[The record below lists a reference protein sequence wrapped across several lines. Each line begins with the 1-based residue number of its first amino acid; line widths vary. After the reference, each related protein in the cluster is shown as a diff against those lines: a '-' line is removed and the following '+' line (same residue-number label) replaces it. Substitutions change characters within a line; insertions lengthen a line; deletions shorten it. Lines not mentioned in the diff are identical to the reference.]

1 MSEEFKFETDKNGI
15 KYYKIPVEYNLFK
28 ATREFNETNDKRIIL
43 DADKPYFFGECN
55 MDADYIKTYEDL
67 YGIIYHFKT
76 THEYNLLA
84 LDDKQTLEY
93 IYNNNAPEN
102 IQKILREN
110 YGFLDNIRNSISE
123 NDRILSEYLCN
134 NGYEGYAIKSMKTD
148 FGGTFHPEFMICNIN
163 GIECIRRITND
174 TNVDRLKK
182 QGTTKISEDL
192 RDKRK
197 SEKRKNPSS
206 LISTSSVISSGKNL
220 FNDDDDDDEYYKEN
234 KNNNINII
242 NNSHK
247 ISPVKQ
253 KLSSLFGGNK
263 KHKKRKT
270 NKKHSR
276 KTKKSH
282 KTKKARKSTKY
293 NKPTK

>member
-43 DADKPYFFGECN
+43 DDDKLYFFGEYN
-55 MDADYIKTYEDL
+55 MDADYIKSYEDL
-67 YGIIYHFKT
+67 YGIIYHFRT
-76 THEYNLLA
+76 THEYKLLA

-110 YGFLDNIRNSISE
+110 YGFFDNIRNSISE
-123 NDRILSEYLCN
+123 NDRILSEYLCSK
-134 NGYEGYAIKSMKTD
+134 GYEGYAIKSMKTD

-163 GIECIRRITND
+163 DIKCITRITND

-182 QGTTKISEDL
+182 QETTKISEEL

-197 SEKRKNPSS
+197 SEKRKNPSV
-206 LISTSSVISSGKNL
+206 VISSGKNL
-220 FNDDDDDDEYYKEN
+220 FYYDNDDDDDKEN
-234 KNNNINII
+234 NNNIN
-242 NNSHK
+242 SGK
-247 ISPVKQ
+247 LSPVKQ
-253 KLSSLFGGNK
+253 RLFGGNK

>member
-1 MSEEFKFETDKNGI
+1 
-15 KYYKIPVEYNLFK
+15 
-28 ATREFNETNDKRIIL
+28 
-43 DADKPYFFGECN
+43 
-55 MDADYIKTYEDL
+55 
-67 YGIIYHFKT
+67 
-76 THEYNLLA
+76 
-84 LDDKQTLEY
+84 
-93 IYNNNAPEN
+93 
-102 IQKILREN
+102 
-110 YGFLDNIRNSISE
+110 
-123 NDRILSEYLCN
+123 
-134 NGYEGYAIKSMKTD
+134 MKTD

-163 GIECIRRITND
+163 GIKCITRITND

-182 QGTTKISEDL
+182 QETTKISEEL

-206 LISTSSVISSGKNL
+206 LISSGKNL
-220 FNDDDDDDEYYKEN
+220 FNDDDDDEYDKEN
-234 KNNNINII
+234 KNNNINI
-242 NNSHK
+242 NNSDK
-247 ISPVKQ
+247 LSPVKQ
-253 KLSSLFGGNK
+253 KLSFGGNK

>member
-1 MSEEFKFETDKNGI
+1 MSEEFKFKTDKNGI

-43 DADKPYFFGECN
+43 DDDKPYFFGEYN
-55 MDADYIKTYEDL
+55 MDADYIKSYEDL
-67 YGIIYHFKT
+67 YGIIYHFRT

-84 LDDKQTLEY
+84 LDDKQTLKY
-93 IYNNNAPEN
+93 IYYNAPEN

-110 YGFLDNIRNSISE
+110 YGFFDNIRNSISE
-123 NDRILSEYLCN
+123 NDRILSEYLCS

-163 GIECIRRITND
+163 GIECIRRITDD

-192 RDKRK
+192 REKRK

-206 LISTSSVISSGKNL
+206 STSSVISSGKNL
-220 FNDDDDDDEYYKEN
+220 FYDDDDDDKEN
-234 KNNNINII
+234 NNNIN
-242 NNSHK
+242 NSDK
-247 ISPVKQ
+247 LSPVRQ
-253 KLSSLFGGNK
+253 KLSFGGNK